1 MVKSNLRDALKDL
14 RHLDRRYCINISRW
28 LSVCIALLTGVI
40 FSLPASAQD
49 YPDKPLRLV
58 IPWPA
63 GGLVDI
69 AGRTAAKVLQPSL
82 KQAIVVEN
90 KLGAGGILG
99 ADSVAKAPADGYT
112 LLLTTSALSINAVL
126 RAKMPFDMSADL
138 APIAL
143 IAWAPS
149 VLVASPLLKVTSVQE
164 LIALAKTKPDKLT
177 YASSGVG
184 SPAHLSAE
192 LFKTLAGVDLLHV
205 PYKGAPQAMT
215 DVIAG
220 EVDLL
225 FANATVAIPQIK
237 ANKIRALAVTSAK
250 PYPGLPDLPTMAQAG
265 VLQFEAD
272 QWLGIFAPSGTPENI
287 LTLLHRE
294 IGKALVDGE
303 VRATLEQN
311 GMTTAALASRN
322 DFKNFLLQDKE
333 KWAGVVSTANIPKE

>member
-1 MVKSNLRDALKDL
+1 MVKSNLRDALKDMRVL
-14 RHLDRRYCINISRW
+14 NNTSRW
-28 LSVCIALLTGVI
+28 LSACITLFIGAA

-49 YPDKPLRLV
+49 YPDKPIRLV

-69 AGRTAAKVLQPSL
+69 AGRTTAKMLQPSL

-126 RAKMPFDMSADL
+126 RTKMPFDMSADL

-149 VLVASPLLKVTSVQE
+149 VLVASPLLKVASVQE
-164 LIALAKTKPDKLT
+164 LIALAKTKPGKLT
-177 YASSGVG
+177 YASAGVG

-192 LFKTLAGVDLLHV
+192 LFKTLAGIDLLHV

-250 PYPGLPDLPTMAQAG
+250 PYAGLPDLPTMAQAG

-272 QWLGIFAPSGTPENI
+272 QWLGIFAPSGTPEAI

-294 IGKALVDGE
+294 IGKALVNGE
-303 VRATLEQN
+303 VRTTLEQN
-311 GMTTAALASRN
+311 GMTTATLASRN
-322 DFKNFLLQDKE
+322 DFKNFLAQDKE
-333 KWAGVVSTANIPKE
+333 KWAGVVSQANIPKE

>member
-1 MVKSNLRDALKDL
+1 MVKSNLRDALKNMRVL
-14 RHLDRRYCINISRW
+14 NNTSRW
-28 LSVCIALLTGVI
+28 LSVCIAI
-40 FSLPASAQD
+40 FIAAVFNVPASAQD
-49 YPDKPLRLV
+49 YPDKPIRLV

-99 ADSVAKAPADGYT
+99 ADSVAKSPADGYT

-126 RAKMPFDMSADL
+126 RTKMPFDMSNDL

-149 VLVASPLLKVTSVQE
+149 VLVASPLLKVASVQE
-164 LIALAKTKPDKLT
+164 LIALAKTKPGKLT
-177 YASSGVG
+177 YASAGVG

-192 LFKTLAGVDLLHV
+192 LFKTLAGIDLLHV

-250 PYPGLPDLPTMAQAG
+250 PYAGLPDLPTMAQAG
-265 VLQFEAD
+265 VLKFEAD
-272 QWLGIFAPSGTPENI
+272 QWLGIFAPSGTPEAI

-294 IGKALVDGE
+294 IGKALVNGE
-303 VRATLEQN
+303 VRTTLEQN
-311 GMTTAALASRN
+311 GMTSAVLASRN
-322 DFKNFLLQDKE
+322 DFKNFLVQDKE
-333 KWAGVVSTANIPKE
+333 KWAGVVSAANIPKE

>member
-1 MVKSNLRDALKDL
+1 
-14 RHLDRRYCINISRW
+14 
-28 LSVCIALLTGVI
+28 
-40 FSLPASAQD
+40 
-49 YPDKPLRLV
+49 
-58 IPWPA
+58 
-63 GGLVDI
+63 
-69 AGRTAAKVLQPSL
+69 
-82 KQAIVVEN
+82 
-90 KLGAGGILG
+90 
-99 ADSVAKAPADGYT
+99 
-112 LLLTTSALSINAVL
+112 
-126 RAKMPFDMSADL
+126 MPFDMSADL

-164 LIALAKTKPDKLT
+164 LIALAKTKPGKLT
-177 YASSGVG
+177 YASAGVG

-192 LFKTLAGVDLLHV
+192 LFKTLSGIDLLHV

-250 PYPGLPDLPTMAQAG
+250 PYAGLPDLPTMAQAG

-272 QWLGIFAPSGTPENI
+272 QWLGIFAPSATPEAI
-287 LTLLHRE
+287 LMLLHRE

-311 GMTTAALASRN
+311 GMTAAALTSRI

>member
-1 MVKSNLRDALKDL
+1 MVKSNLRDALKNMRVL
-14 RHLDRRYCINISRW
+14 NNTSRW
-28 LSVCIALLTGVI
+28 LSVCIAI
-40 FSLPASAQD
+40 FIAAVFNVPASAQD
-49 YPDKPLRLV
+49 YPDKPIRLV

-82 KQAIVVEN
+82 KQTIVVEN

-126 RAKMPFDMSADL
+126 RTKMPFDMSADL

-164 LIALAKTKPDKLT
+164 LIALAKTKPGKLT
-177 YASSGVG
+177 YASAGVG

-192 LFKTLAGVDLLHV
+192 LFKTLAGIDLLHV

-237 ANKIRALAVTSAK
+237 ANKVRALAVTSAK
-250 PYPGLPDLPTMAQAG
+250 PYAGLPDLPTMAQAG

-272 QWLGIFAPSGTPENI
+272 QWLGIFAPSGTPEAI

-294 IGKALVDGE
+294 IGKALVNGE
-303 VRATLEQN
+303 VRTTLEQN
-311 GMTTAALASRN
+311 GMTTAVLASRN
-322 DFKNFLLQDKE
+322 DFKKFLVQDKE
-333 KWAGVVSTANIPKE
+333 KWAGVVSSANIPKE

>member
-1 MVKSNLRDALKDL
+1 MVKSNLRDALKD
-14 RHLDRRYCINISRW
+14 RRVLNNTSRW
-28 LSVCIALLTGVI
+28 LSVCIAI
-40 FSLPASAQD
+40 FIAAVFNVPASAQD
-49 YPDKPLRLV
+49 YPDKPIRLV

-82 KQAIVVEN
+82 KQTIVVEN

-126 RAKMPFDMSADL
+126 RTKMPFDMSNDL

-149 VLVASPLLKVTSVQE
+149 VLVASPLLKVASVQE
-164 LIALAKTKPDKLT
+164 LIALAKTKPGKLT
-177 YASSGVG
+177 YASAGVG

-192 LFKTLAGVDLLHV
+192 LFKTLAGIDLLHV

-250 PYPGLPDLPTMAQAG
+250 PYAGLPDLPTMSQAG
-265 VLQFEAD
+265 VLKFEAD
-272 QWLGIFAPSGTPENI
+272 QWLGIFAPSGTPEAI

-294 IGKALVDGE
+294 IGKALVNGE
-303 VRATLEQN
+303 VRTTLEQN
-311 GMTTAALASRN
+311 GMTTAVLASRN
-322 DFKNFLLQDKE
+322 DFKKFLVRDKE
-333 KWAGVVSTANIPKE
+333 KWAGVVSSANIPKE

>member
-1 MVKSNLRDALKDL
+1 MVKSNLRDALKD
-14 RHLDRRYCINISRW
+14 RRVLNNTSRW
-28 LSVCIALLTGVI
+28 LSVCIAI
-40 FSLPASAQD
+40 FIGTVFNVPASAQD

-90 KLGAGGILG
+90 KLGAGGIVG
-99 ADSVAKAPADGYT
+99 ADSVAKAPPDGYT

-126 RAKMPFDMSADL
+126 RTKMPFDMSADL

-164 LIALAKTKPDKLT
+164 LIALAKTKPGKLT
-177 YASSGVG
+177 YASAGVG

-192 LFKTLAGVDLLHV
+192 LFKTLAGIDLLHV

-250 PYPGLPDLPTMAQAG
+250 PYAGLPDLPTMAQAG

-272 QWLGIFAPSGTPENI
+272 QWLGIFAPSGTPEAI
-287 LTLLHRE
+287 LSLLHRE
-294 IGKALVDGE
+294 IGKALVNGE
-303 VRATLEQN
+303 VRTTLEQN
-311 GMTTAALASRN
+311 GMTTAVLASRI
-322 DFKNFLLQDKE
+322 DFKNFLMQDKE
-333 KWAGVVSTANIPKE
+333 KWAGVVSAANIPKE

>member
-1 MVKSNLRDALKDL
+1 MVKSNLRDALKNMRVL
-14 RHLDRRYCINISRW
+14 NNTSRW
-28 LSVCIALLTGVI
+28 LSVCIAI
-40 FSLPASAQD
+40 FIAAVFNVPASAQD
-49 YPDKPLRLV
+49 YPDKPIRLV

-82 KQAIVVEN
+82 KQTIVVEN

-126 RAKMPFDMSADL
+126 RTKMPFDMSNDL

-149 VLVASPLLKVTSVQE
+149 VLVASPLLKVASVQE
-164 LIALAKTKPDKLT
+164 LIALAKTKPGKLT
-177 YASSGVG
+177 YASAGVG

-192 LFKTLAGVDLLHV
+192 LFKTLAGIDLLHV

-250 PYPGLPDLPTMAQAG
+250 PYAGLPDLPTMAQAG
-265 VLQFEAD
+265 VLKFEAD
-272 QWLGIFAPSGTPENI
+272 QWLGIFAPSGTPEAI

-294 IGKALVDGE
+294 IGKALVNGE
-303 VRATLEQN
+303 VRTTLEQN
-311 GMTTAALASRN
+311 GMTTAVLASRN
-322 DFKNFLLQDKE
+322 DFKNFLVQDKE
-333 KWAGVVSTANIPKE
+333 KWAGVVSAANIPKE

>member
-1 MVKSNLRDALKDL
+1 MRVLN
-14 RHLDRRYCINISRW
+14 NTSRW
-28 LSVCIALLTGVI
+28 LSVCIAI
-40 FSLPASAQD
+40 FIAAVFNVPASAQD
-49 YPDKPLRLV
+49 YPDKPIRLV

-82 KQAIVVEN
+82 KQTIVVEN

-126 RAKMPFDMSADL
+126 RTKMPFDMSNDL

-149 VLVASPLLKVTSVQE
+149 VLVASPLLKVASVQE
-164 LIALAKTKPDKLT
+164 LIALAKTKPGKLT
-177 YASSGVG
+177 YASAGVG

-192 LFKTLAGVDLLHV
+192 LFKTLAGIDLLHV

-250 PYPGLPDLPTMAQAG
+250 PYAGLPDLPTMAQAG
-265 VLQFEAD
+265 VLKFEAD
-272 QWLGIFAPSGTPENI
+272 QWLGIFAPSGTPEAI

-294 IGKALVDGE
+294 IGKALVNGE
-303 VRATLEQN
+303 VRTTLEQN
-311 GMTTAALASRN
+311 GMTTAVLASRN
-322 DFKNFLLQDKE
+322 DFKNFLVQDKE
-333 KWAGVVSTANIPKE
+333 KWAGVVSAANIPKE

>member
-1 MVKSNLRDALKDL
+1 MVKSNLRDALKNMRVL
-14 RHLDRRYCINISRW
+14 NNTSRW
-28 LSVCIALLTGVI
+28 LSVCIAI
-40 FSLPASAQD
+40 FIGAVFNVPASAQD
-49 YPDKPLRLV
+49 YPDKPIRLV

-126 RAKMPFDMSADL
+126 RTKMPFDMSNDL

-149 VLVASPLLKVTSVQE
+149 VLVASPLLKVASVQE
-164 LIALAKTKPDKLT
+164 LIALAKTKPGKLT
-177 YASSGVG
+177 YASAGVG

-192 LFKTLAGVDLLHV
+192 LFKTLAGIDLLHV

-250 PYPGLPDLPTMAQAG
+250 PYAGLPDLPTMAQAG
-265 VLQFEAD
+265 VLKFEAD
-272 QWLGIFAPSGTPENI
+272 QWLGIFAPSGTPEAI

-294 IGKALVDGE
+294 IGKALVNGE
-303 VRATLEQN
+303 VRTTLEQN
-311 GMTTAALASRN
+311 GMTTAVLASRN
-322 DFKNFLLQDKE
+322 DFKNFLVQDKE
-333 KWAGVVSTANIPKE
+333 KWAGVVSAANIPKE

>member
-1 MVKSNLRDALKDL
+1 MVKSNLRDALKNMRVL
-14 RHLDRRYCINISRW
+14 NNTSRW
-28 LSVCIALLTGVI
+28 LSVCIAI
-40 FSLPASAQD
+40 FIAAVFNVPASAQD
-49 YPDKPLRLV
+49 YPDKPIRLV

-69 AGRTAAKVLQPSL
+69 AGRTTAKMLQPSL
-82 KQAIVVEN
+82 KQTIVVEN

-126 RAKMPFDMSADL
+126 RTKMPFDMSADL
-138 APIAL
+138 APLAL

-149 VLVASPLLKVTSVQE
+149 VLVASPLLKVASVQE
-164 LIALAKTKPDKLT
+164 LIALAKTKPGKLT
-177 YASSGVG
+177 YASAGVG

-192 LFKTLAGVDLLHV
+192 LFKTLSGIDLLHV

-250 PYPGLPDLPTMAQAG
+250 PYAGLPDLPTMAQAG

-272 QWLGIFAPSGTPENI
+272 QWLGIFAPSGTPEAI
-287 LTLLHRE
+287 LSLLHRE
-294 IGKALVDGE
+294 IGKALVNGE
-303 VRATLEQN
+303 VRTTLEQN
-311 GMTTAALASRN
+311 GMTTAVLASRN
-322 DFKNFLLQDKE
+322 DFKKFLVQDKE
-333 KWAGVVSTANIPKE
+333 KWAGVVSAANIPKE

>member
-1 MVKSNLRDALKDL
+1 MVKSNLRDTLKN
-14 RHLDRRYCINISRW
+14 RRVLNNTSRW
-28 LSVCIALLTGVI
+28 LSACIAI
-40 FSLPASAQD
+40 FIAAVFNVPASAQD
-49 YPDKPLRLV
+49 YPDKPIRLV

-69 AGRTAAKVLQPSL
+69 AGRTTTKMLQPSL
-82 KQAIVVEN
+82 KQTIVVEN

-126 RAKMPFDMSADL
+126 RTKMPFDMSADL

-149 VLVASPLLKVTSVQE
+149 VLVASPLLKVASVQE
-164 LIALAKTKPDKLT
+164 LIALAKTKPGKLT
-177 YASSGVG
+177 YASAGVG

-192 LFKTLAGVDLLHV
+192 LFKTLAGIDLLHV

-250 PYPGLPDLPTMAQAG
+250 PYAGLPDLPTMAQAG

-272 QWLGIFAPSGTPENI
+272 QWLGIFAPSGTPEAI

-294 IGKALVDGE
+294 IGKALINGE
-303 VRATLEQN
+303 VRTTLEQN
-311 GMTTAALASRN
+311 GMTTAVLASRN
-322 DFKNFLLQDKE
+322 DFKNFLVQDKE
-333 KWAGVVSTANIPKE
+333 KWAGVVRAANIPKE

>member
-1 MVKSNLRDALKDL
+1 MVKSNLRHALKDG
-14 RHLDRRYCINISRW
+14 RYFVNTSRW
-28 LSVCIALLTGVI
+28 LGVCIALVLGAV

-49 YPDKPLRLV
+49 YPDKPIRLV

-82 KQAIVVEN
+82 KQTIVVEN

-126 RAKMPFDMSADL
+126 RTKMPFDMSADL

-149 VLVASPLLKVTSVQE
+149 VLVASPRLKVTSVQE
-164 LIALAKTKPDKLT
+164 LIALAKTQPGKLT
-177 YASSGVG
+177 YASAGVG

-192 LFKTLAGVDLLHV
+192 LFKTLAGIDLLHV

-250 PYPGLPDLPTMAQAG
+250 PYAGLPDLPTMAQAG

-287 LTLLHRE
+287 LTLLHRD
-294 IGKALVDGE
+294 IGKALVNDE

-311 GMTTAALASRN
+311 GMTTAVLASRS
-322 DFKNFLLQDKE
+322 DFKNFLVQDKE
-333 KWAGVVSTANIPKE
+333 KWAGVVRAANIPKE